1 MSGSPQVRH
10 QWGRSPPSQPPNAS
24 RGPSPKIEV
33 PPGAVCR
40 VRLPTPASYRH
51 RYSDGGNDPLSDF
64 GKTIPRKY
72 TVHEFPPPSPSSNVN
87 INPAS
92 PPQPQQTG
100 GKSPDHKNPRPR
112 SQGRNTCM
120 LHIHS
125 PHGHGDGASPPPFS
139 FLVTA
144 APRGPGS
151 GSVRDLGSGVRASQP
166 AIQAEAG
173 SIETPDSAK
182 PGRGA
187 TPGRVTR
194 SPFFKFTCS
203 AVSIAAA
210 VDIGP
215 LGGGHMRGT

>member
-1 MSGSPQVRH
+1 MSGAPQVRH

-24 RGPSPKIEV
+24 RGPSPKMEV

-40 VRLPTPASYRH
+40 VRFPTPASHRH
-51 RYSDGGNDPLSDF
+51 RYSDGENDALLDF
-64 GKTIPRKY
+64 GKTIPQERQNTPNPTQQLQIPKPFL
-72 TVHEFPPPSPSSNVN
+72 HRQHQPRLE
-87 INPAS
+87 PAS
-92 PPQPQQTG
+92 QKKSQDQRTKTQG
-100 GKSPDHKNPRPR
+100 GNA
-112 SQGRNTCM
+112 CM
-120 LHIHS
+120 LHNLSNLHS

-173 SIETPDSAK
+173 SIETPDSAT

-194 SPFFKFTCS
+194 SVF
-203 AVSIAAA
+203 
-210 VDIGP
+210 
-215 LGGGHMRGT
+215 